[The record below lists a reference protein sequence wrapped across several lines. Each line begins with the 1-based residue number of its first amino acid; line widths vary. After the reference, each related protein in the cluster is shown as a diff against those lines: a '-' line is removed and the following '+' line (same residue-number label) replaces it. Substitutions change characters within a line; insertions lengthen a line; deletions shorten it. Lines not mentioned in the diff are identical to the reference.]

1 MLQTD
6 GDYVNIVILL
16 CYGSVTILISSSL
29 AGAPTPG
36 AQPHPEISYQRSDD
50 LIVETAYN
58 PVVTSIPSCSPLPLQ
73 NPIWYES
80 MKIFPRPFLQPAAPS
95 EPHFLFFSLY
105 QSAFVASFR

>member
-36 AQPHPEISYQRSDD
+36 AHPHPEISYQRSDD

-58 PVVTSIPSCSPLPLQ
+58 PVIASISTCSPLPLQ
-73 NPIWYES
+73 NPIWYEKYEIS
-80 MKIFPRPFLQPAAPS
+80 QDRFFNRQPPS
-95 EPHFLFFSLY
+95 ESNFLVFSPY
-105 QSAFVASFR
+105 